1 MTSWSCISPAGHLA
15 VLPLPGGAQP
25 KREHVSLT
33 GQILRNYI
41 LRIPTW
47 EVDHMRRFAILLLL
61 LIIVPVSGFAQTL
74 PAFQHV
80 FVVLEENHSYSS
92 VIGKPSMPY
101 LNSLANTYGLATTY
115 YANKHPSSGNYFM
128 LTTGQ
133 INPTMQEGIV
143 TADNVV
149 RHLLTAGKTW
159 KAYEESLPY
168 AGYVKPDV
176 GLYVRH
182 HCPLSSFS
190 DVINSKVQILN
201 LVPFTQFATDL
212 ASGNFPDYSF
222 ITPNVCDDA
231 HSCSLATAD
240 TWLKKNIEPLI
251 QSSAFQDGGLLI
263 ITFDESYDS
272 DTTHGGGRVAWVA
285 VSPQFSKTGYK
296 STTLYQHQNTLRL
309 MMQGLGL
316 TTYPG
321 EAASAA
327 NMAEFFK

>member
-1 MTSWSCISPAGHLA
+1 M
-15 VLPLPGGAQP
+15 
-25 KREHVSLT
+25 
-33 GQILRNYI
+33 RN
-41 LRIPTW
+41 
-47 EVDHMRRFAILLLL
+47 FARLLLL
-61 LIIVPVSGFAQTL
+61 PIIVSVSGFSQTL
-74 PAFQHV
+74 PTFKHV

-101 LNSLANTYGLATTY
+101 LNSLANTYGLATQY
-115 YANKHPSSGNYFM
+115 YANTHPSNGNYFM

-133 INPTMQEGIV
+133 INPTQQGGIV

-168 AGYVKPDV
+168 AGYFKPDT

-182 HCPLSSFS
+182 HCPLSYFS

-222 ITPNVCDDA
+222 ITPNLCNDA
-231 HSCSLATAD
+231 HNCSLATAD
-240 TWLKKNIEPLI
+240 AWLKTNIAPLI
-251 QSSAFQDGGLLI
+251 RSRAFQDGGLLI
-263 ITFDESYDS
+263 IVFDESFDS
-272 DTTHGGGRVAWVA
+272 DKTHGGGRVAWVA

-309 MMQGLGL
+309 MMEGLGL

-321 EAASAA
+321 AAQSAP

>member
-1 MTSWSCISPAGHLA
+1 M
-15 VLPLPGGAQP
+15 
-25 KREHVSLT
+25 KVSLIYWT
-33 GQILRNYI
+33 STIPLVRIECMRNCS
-41 LRIPTW
+41 R
-47 EVDHMRRFAILLLL
+47 LLLL
-61 LIIVPVSGFAQTL
+61 LIIVSVSGFAQTL
-74 PAFQHV
+74 PVFKHV
-80 FVVLEENHSYSS
+80 FIVLEENHSYSS

-101 LNSLANTYGLATTY
+101 LNSLATTYGLATQY
-115 YANKHPSSGNYFM
+115 YANTHPTPGNYFM

-133 INPTMQEGIV
+133 VNPTTQGGVV

-168 AGYVKPDV
+168 AGYIMPDV
-176 GLYVRH
+176 GLYKRH
-182 HCPLSSFS
+182 FCPLSYFS
-190 DVINSKVQILN
+190 DVVNSKVQILN

-222 ITPNVCDDA
+222 ITPNLCNDA
-231 HSCSLATAD
+231 HNCSLATAD
-240 TWLKKNIEPLI
+240 AWLKTNIAPLI
-251 QSSAFQDGGLLI
+251 RSRAFQDSGLLI
-263 ITFDESYDS
+263 ITFDESFDS
-272 DTTHGGGRVAWVA
+272 DKTHGGGRVAWVA

-309 MMQGLGL
+309 MMEGLGL

-321 EAASAA
+321 KAKSAA